1 MISEKRQLSEA
12 TFVLGVEA
20 AIEAARAS
28 GFFASIRFTV
38 LADLMQIQCLQ
49 SNDTA
54 LLRFTL
60 PQGIKDIVDD
70 ISKSNGAKLTLIRQ
84 SKKEHLVIEFLS
96 EDEQDKFIKMFENM
110 SFQGK
115 RAYPPPDI
123 YLGTPNPDFEFC
135 SELLNFLNR
144 LTVDDFGR
152 RSSSHDKQKD
162 VTITNVQCGAIFY
175 HAKIDEF
182 SSAPEFKELKQP
194 TRCYL
199 VEYSNEFSKFFWSKP
214 NQYGKDANF
223 ISKAMV
229 ENQPGHAVRYF
240 NDAYTDQYVYT
251 VTLTLTDQILF
262 DGRAFMY
269 KQEFSDWIGAFMG
282 NVNPIDMKN
291 IDQLV
296 PAEWLQIFIE
306 NSPQE

>member
-1 MISEKRQLSEA
+1 MTSEKRKLSEA
-12 TFVLGVEA
+12 TFVLGVQV
-20 AIEAARAS
+20 AIEAAHTT
-28 GFFASIRFTV
+28 GIFAPFRFTV

-49 SNDTA
+49 SNNTD

-70 ISKSNGAKLTLIRQ
+70 IEKSNGAKLTQIQ
-84 SKKEHLVIEFLS
+84 SNENECFVIEFS
-96 EDEQDKFIKMFENM
+96 NEDEQDKFIQMFEMM

-123 YLGTPNPDFEFC
+123 YLGTRNPDLDFC
-135 SELLNFLNR
+135 SDVLSSLNKL
-144 LTVDDFGR
+144 VGDDFGR
-152 RSSSHDKQKD
+152 RISSHDDLKN
-162 VTITNVQCGAIFY
+162 VTIKNVHCGAIY
-175 HAKIDEF
+175 YQARLDEF
-182 SSAPEFKELKQP
+182 SSAPDFKKLEQP

-199 VEYSNEFSKFFWSKP
+199 VEYSNEFFKFFWSKP

-223 ISKAMV
+223 ITNAMV
-229 ENQPGHAVRYF
+229 ENAPGHAVRYF
-240 NDAYTDQYVYT
+240 NDAYPDQSFYT
-251 VTLTLTDQILF
+251 VTLTLADQRIF

-269 KQEFSDWIGAFMG
+269 KQKFSDWIGAFMG

-291 IDQLV
+291 IAQLV
-296 PAEWLQIFIE
+296 PTMWWQIFIE